1 MNIYFSFL
9 RILDNSRKAQSK
21 HIKNAAEV
29 EMKSLLSTLA
39 TRLDTWNGARQM
51 QQFRNGWAG
60 NTSAEIHFHRSPK
73 VQYRYRMAGSGPTI
87 VFSADPPMTLEV
99 YDELMAVFS
108 PHFRV
113 IIVELPA
120 MGFSAAQPDY
130 SFEFRETSDDLAHF
144 LQAVAGE
151 QAILAFSCVAG
162 LAAVDIAVR
171 YPHLVSHLTL
181 LQTGD
186 VEAFARWKAGRDP
199 KGILAR
205 PVIGQW
211 VMKKLAPKRMPAW
224 YRLSLGKTQM
234 QEHFCGCAENSFAH
248 GAMWSLASAYQI
260 TMDPSL
266 KLEQPAQPML
276 AMWGLADRSH
286 PTENAE
292 SPRRLSHN
300 LRYVSF
306 QELGHTPELEDP
318 VQVFNAIRDFLQTG
332 AKL

>member
-1 MNIYFSFL
+1 
-9 RILDNSRKAQSK
+9 
-21 HIKNAAEV
+21 
-29 EMKSLLSTLA
+29 MKTLLSTLA
-39 TRLDTWNGARQM
+39 TRLDTWNGAKQM
-51 QQFRNGWAG
+51 QQFKTGWPA

-120 MGFSAAQPDY
+120 MGFSAAQRNF
-130 SFEFRETSDDLAHF
+130 SFDFRETSDDLAHF

-162 LAAVDIAVR
+162 LAAIDIAVR
-171 YPHLVSHLTL
+171 YPNLVAHLALM
-181 LQTGD
+181 QTGD

-205 PVIGQW
+205 PLVGQW

-224 YRLSLGKTQM
+224 YGISVGKT
-234 QEHFCGCAENSFAH
+234 EKLPHFCRCAEHSFAH
-248 GAMWSLASAYQI
+248 DALWSLASAYQI
-260 TMDPSL
+260 TMNPTL
-266 KLEQPAQPML
+266 KLAQPVQPML

-286 PTENAE
+286 PAENAE
-292 SPRRLSHN
+292 SPKRLSRT
-300 LRYVSF
+300 LRYVAF
-306 QELGHTPELEDP
+306 PELGHTPELEDP
-318 VQVFNAIRDFLQTG
+318 EQVFTVIRDFLQVE
-332 AKL
+332 AHQHLA